1 MPQIPVVSD
10 AVQRVRELTD
20 TLLVQ
25 GRTTV
30 TEVVDNVRTRVDV
43 LPALPGSVIDELRR
57 HLSMSD
63 LATKDDVEYESRM
76 AGRRMALLM
85 ESFVAEQRAR
95 DDALL
100 ETVRNEIR
108 EELNGYADAA
118 EDGAGV
124 DFGDLG
130 NVDYYDEEA
139 DELDLEE
146 LGHFDDLDDEDDE
159 TYAV

>member
-1 MPQIPVVSD
+1 MPHIPVVSD
-10 AVQRVRELTD
+10 AVQRVRDVAD
-20 TLLVQ
+20 TLIEQ
-25 GRTTV
+25 GRSTV
-30 TEVVDNVRTRVDV
+30 NEVVDNVRGRFET
-43 LPALPGSVIDELRR
+43 LPTVPSAMVDELRR
-57 HLSMSD
+57 HLNMSE

-76 AGRRMALLM
+76 AGRRMATLM

-100 ETVRNEIR
+100 ESVRNEIR

-118 EDGAGV
+118 KDGAGV

-130 NVDYYDEEA
+130 ALDYYDDEA

-146 LGHFDDLDDEDDE
+146 LSDFDGLDDEDDE
-159 TYAV
+159 TFAV

>member
-10 AVQRVRELTD
+10 AVQRVRELAD

-30 TEVVDNVRTRVDV
+30 TEVVDNVRTRVEV
-43 LPALPGSVIDELRR
+43 LPTFPGTVIDELRR
-57 HLSMSD
+57 HLNMSE

-76 AGRRMALLM
+76 AGKRMALLM

-100 ETVRNEIR
+100 ESVRNEIR
-108 EELNGYADAA
+108 EELNGYSDAA
-118 EDGAGV
+118 KDGAGV
-124 DFGDLG
+124 DFGAADRL
-130 NVDYYDEEA
+130 DYYDEEA

-146 LGHFDDLDDEDDE
+146 LANFDDLDDEDDE
-159 TYAV
+159 TFAV